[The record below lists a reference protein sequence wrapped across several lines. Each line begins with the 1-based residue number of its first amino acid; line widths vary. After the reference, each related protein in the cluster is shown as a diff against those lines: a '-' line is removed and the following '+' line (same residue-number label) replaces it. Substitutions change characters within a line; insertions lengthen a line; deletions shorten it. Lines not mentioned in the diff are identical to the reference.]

1 VLLTRQHS
9 RHLTTAHRRALGLK
23 LRKRG
28 WSSPRIAAR
37 LQVAVGTVH
46 RDLANF
52 SKLKSWAFP
61 ARSVGKDGKSRPAL
75 RPAVIAK
82 TRSETQHVLAAL
94 RTVPAEALPRK
105 LLDVKRVERL
115 ARVYQAEQ
123 RAQRVR
129 GDVRQ
134 GHATLLLGDM
144 RERGT
149 EIADASVDLLFTDL
163 PYAEADLPLWS
174 DLSRLAARVLKS
186 HGMLIAYS
194 GAMFL
199 PEVLRRLG
207 EGLQF
212 WWLGS
217 VVLVQ
222 GYHALVTARH
232 IWHDAKP
239 LLFYV
244 RAGFRPAAWISD
256 TVVSQK
262 PEKEH
267 HAWQQN
273 LATAQYYIERLTK
286 PGAVVCD
293 PFLGGGTTGVAAL
306 HGGRQFIGIEADRV
320 AFAGAH
326 ARLVGLSTT
335 GRGGGR

>member
-1 VLLTRQHS
+1 MAKSSSET
-9 RHLTTAHRRALGLK
+9 RRAL
-23 LRKRG
+23 
-28 WSSPRIAAR
+28 A
-37 LQVAVGTVH
+37 
-46 RDLANF
+46 
-52 SKLKSWAFP
+52 
-61 ARSVGKDGKSRPAL
+61 
-75 RPAVIAK
+75 
-82 TRSETQHVLAAL
+82 VLAGL
-94 RTVPAEALPRK
+94 PLTALPRK

-144 RERGT
+144 RERGA

-186 HGMLIAYS
+186 NGMLIAYS

-256 TVVSQK
+256 RVVSQK
-262 PEKEH
+262 PEKAY

-286 PGAVVCD
+286 PGDVVCD

-306 HGGRQFIGIEADRV
+306 HGGRQFIGIDNDPV

-326 ARLVGLSTT
+326 ARLVGLAPT
-335 GRGGGR
+335 GWGGGR